1 MGSLEDLQKGDPE
14 DFWAVAE
21 CPRLSRSP
29 RFGRQLS
36 ESRPQVL
43 PTCTISTCSKRMT
56 TNVPCAWQPS
66 ELNRLSTVN
75 FPYNLEKLITRLP
88 IVVKSCLAI

>member
-29 RFGRQLS
+29 LFGRQLS
-36 ESRPQVL
+36 GSRPQVL

-66 ELNRLSTVN
+66 DGAQPAVQGKFSLPSGELT
-75 FPYNLEKLITRLP
+75 
-88 IVVKSCLAI
+88 